1 MAAVESAV
9 FVTFLG
15 SADGCIKPIRN
26 MTCGS
31 HDAVGSSAADSMDM
45 DSVGI
50 LERNICSI

>member
-1 MAAVESAV
+1 MAAVASAV

-26 MTCGS
+26 ITCGS

-45 DSVGI
+45 DSV
-50 LERNICSI
+50 LAY